1 MAKKKKVKTNAL
13 RRLEQQKIDYTLQ
26 LYDVTDGQVDG
37 VSVAE
42 KTGEPMDDVYKT
54 LVTMSGEERFV
65 CLIPVAAHLDLKKV
79 ASIMGVKK
87 VDMLPLSQLTEETGY
102 VRGGCSPVGMK
113 KQWPTLID
121 RSAEEKE
128 RMIVSAGKVG
138 YQMVVAPLDLVRVT
152 DATFHALTK

>member
-152 DATFHALTK
+152 DATFHPLTK

>member
-79 ASIMGVKK
+79 ASIVGVKK